1 MARKRRKN
9 EYGEAA
15 MPISAMIDITFLLII
30 FFVVTAAMD
39 KEIED
44 EAILLSK
51 APHGKPVVKKDPRSV
66 VVNVRKDGSVNI
78 NAVEKSMGEI
88 TTTLTVAASKW
99 GNDMP
104 IVIRGDKDVQHYH
117 IRKVM
122 DAITKTGLYRVR
134 FDALI
139 E

>member
-1 MARKRRKN
+1 MARHRRKN
-9 EYGEAA
+9 EYGEMA

-39 KEIED
+39 KEVED
-44 EAILLSK
+44 EAIILSK
-51 APHGKPVVKKDPRSV
+51 APHGKPLAKKDPRGIV
-66 VVNVRKDGSVNI
+66 INVRKTGEINI
-78 NAVEKSMGEI
+78 NAVEKTMSEI
-88 TTTLTVAASKW
+88 TASLTVAALKW

-104 IVIRGDKDVQHYH
+104 IIIRGDKDVQHYH
-117 IRKVM
+117 IKKVM
-122 DAITKTGLYRVR
+122 EAITKTGLYKIR

>member
-66 VVNVRKDGSVNI
+66 VVNIRKDGSVNI

-88 TTTLTVAASKW
+88 TNTLTVAASKW

-104 IVIRGDKDVQHYH
+104 IVIRGDKNVQHYH

>member
-1 MARKRRKN
+1 MARKRRKS
-9 EYGEAA
+9 EQVEAA

-44 EAILLSK
+44 EAVILCT
-51 APHGKPVVKKDPRSV
+51 APHGKPVTKKDPRSV
-66 VVNVRKDGSVNI
+66 VVNIRSNGAVNV
-78 NAVEKSMGEI
+78 NAVEKSMYEI
-88 TTTLTVAASKW
+88 TTLLSAAASKW
-99 GNDMP
+99 GNDIP
-104 IVIRGDKDVQHYH
+104 IVIRGDRNVQHYH
-117 IRKVM
+117 IKKVM

>member
-15 MPISAMIDITFLLII
+15 VPISAMIDITFLLII

-39 KEIED
+39 KEVED
-44 EAILLSK
+44 EAIVLST

-66 VVNVRKDGSVNI
+66 VINVRRDGSVNL
-78 NAVEKSMGEI
+78 NAVEKSMPEI
-88 TTTLTVAASKW
+88 TNILTVAASKW

-104 IVIRGDKDVQHYH
+104 IVIRGDRNVQHYH
-117 IRKVM
+117 VKKVM